1 MIFRVFLEGN
11 MTSSFKGFM
20 IIMMLIASIA
30 CGLSSTGIAAEEQP
44 TVLSIKVE
52 GIRYVERDAVLAK
65 LHTKVGQALDRR
77 QLSRDVQRLY
87 QAGFFSDIRFVGNR
101 TKQGIHLICHVKE
114 FPLIANLN
122 IEGNEEH
129 RTKDLQ
135 LRMKL
140 RPGRIFNPMN
150 SAKDRSTLLKGYLKD
165 GFYQVNVDFIPT
177 PLPDGRVDLLVRI
190 HEGEITRINRIHIIG
205 NKAFSDEALRDQ
217 LASKQ
222 PDISTWMTS
231 KDVFDQKRFGSDAQ
245 MLQQHYMNNGY
256 LDIKIESRQ
265 ITISEDKKSFSL
277 TFSLHEGKPYRVSS
291 VSIQGDLVPD
301 KQTLNEL
308 IKIHVDDTYD
318 MSELQ
323 ASINAMTERVGDE
336 GYAFATVTPLLNRNT
351 DNHTVAI
358 IFDIEKGNEVYVE
371 RINITGNEKSE
382 DTVVRR
388 LITQDEGSRYSGSQI
403 QVSRTALGRATFV
416 EDVRISLPKG
426 SADNKVDMNI
436 DITER
441 RTGSISGGI
450 GYSQREKIILTAKVS
465 ESNLF
470 GKGYQANLNG
480 QYGQITQD
488 LNVSL
493 TDPFF
498 LGSHVS
504 ATINA
509 FKKKTDPLATVA
521 FQTNAIGGGF
531 GFGIPITHNF
541 RYNINYRF
549 NRTTLSNIAP
559 DSSLLTLSQAGTQT
573 IGELIQSFSWD
584 SRDRFIATTSGH
596 VESLSFGFSGLGGQ
610 SKFWEAAISSQAYFP
625 FGEEHGYVLNPS
637 FSANMIHAYGQ
648 SDIPLFR
655 RYSLGGIGSMRGL
668 DAAGI
673 SLRDPATGEALGADK
688 QARASLNFFFPP
700 PFMSS
705 TTGIRGLIFAD
716 VGTVWGSLSTT
727 VGARSLN
734 VNEPFSLSRLRYT
747 AGFAIEWISPVGP
760 VGLVWAFP
768 IKLVQGDIERGFEF
782 VLGASF

>member
-1 MIFRVFLEGN
+1 MTGLTKQWMIA
-11 MTSSFKGFM
+11 
-20 IIMMLIASIA
+20 IILMASLF
-30 CGLSSTGIAAEEQP
+30 CGLSSASIAAEEEAL
-44 TVLSIKVE
+44 VLSIDVE
-52 GIRYVERDAVLAK
+52 GMRYVERGAVLAQ
-65 LHTKVGQALDRR
+65 LHSKVGQRLDRR

-87 QAGFFSDIRFVGNR
+87 KAGFFSDIRFVGTR
-101 TKQGIHLICHVKE
+101 TKQGIHLVCHVKE
-114 FPLIANLN
+114 FPLIANLT

-177 PLPDGRVDLLVRI
+177 TLPDGRVDLLVRI

-205 NKAFSDEALRDQ
+205 NKAFSDSTLRNQ

-222 PDISTWMTS
+222 PDLATWVTNS
-231 KDVFDQKRFGSDAQ
+231 DVFDQKRFGSDTQ
-245 MLQQHYMNNGY
+245 MLQQYYMNNGY

-291 VSIQGDLVPD
+291 INIQGDLVPD
-301 KQTLNEL
+301 KQTLEEL
-308 IKIHVDDTYD
+308 IKFDVDDTYD

-323 ASINAMTERVGDE
+323 ASIAAMNERIGDE

-358 IFDIEKGNEVYVE
+358 VFDIEKGNEVYIE

-388 LITQDEGSRYSGSQI
+388 LITQDEGARYSGSQI
-403 QVSRTALGRATFV
+403 KVSREALGRATFV

-426 SADNKVDMNI
+426 SANDKVDMNI

-450 GYSQREKIILTAKVS
+450 GYSQREKVILTAKIS

-470 GKGYQANLNG
+470 GKGYQANING

-498 LGSHVS
+498 FGPHVS
-504 ATINA
+504 ASVSA

-521 FQTNAIGGGF
+521 FQTNSSGAGL
-531 GFGIPITHNF
+531 GFGIPLSHDL

-549 NRTTLSNIAP
+549 NQTTLSNIAANA
-559 DSSLLTLSQAGTQT
+559 SLLTRSQVGTQT
-573 IGELIQSFSWD
+573 IGELIQSLNWD

-596 VESLSFGFSGLGGQ
+596 VESISFGFSGLGGQ
-610 SKFWEAAISSQAYFP
+610 SKFWEAAVSSQAYFP
-625 FGEEHGYVLNPS
+625 FGENHDYVLNPS
-637 FSANMIHAYGQ
+637 FSAAIIHAYGQ

-668 DAAGI
+668 DASGI

-700 PFMSS
+700 PFLSS
-705 TTGIRGLIFAD
+705 TAGIRGLIFAD

-727 VGARSLN
+727 VGALSLN
-734 VNEPFSLSRLRYT
+734 INEPFALSRLRYT

-760 VGLVWAFP
+760 VGLVWSFP
-768 IKLVQGDIERGFEF
+768 IKLVAGDVERGFEF